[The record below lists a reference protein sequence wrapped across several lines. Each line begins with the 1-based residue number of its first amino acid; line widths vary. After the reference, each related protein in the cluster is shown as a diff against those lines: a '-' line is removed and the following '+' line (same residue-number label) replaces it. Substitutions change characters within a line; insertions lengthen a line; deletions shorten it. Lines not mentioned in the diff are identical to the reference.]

1 MSQPQLFPLVR
12 AEVRELLNGYVPAPE
27 ILEQID
33 SYIVPPTLGS
43 RAGVLGAIAL
53 AQTVPSEEDKS

>member
-1 MSQPQLFPLVR
+1 MQQPVLFPLVR
-12 AEVRELLNGYVPAPE
+12 REVQELLHGYLQAPA

-33 SYIVPPTLGS
+33 DYIVPPGLGD

-53 AQTVPSEEDKS
+53 AQQV